1 MPQERESP
9 STLGRDRSVP
19 ILPMND
25 KVIASESSIPAHKE
39 EGCNNSESD
48 DFMRRPS
55 YQPPC
60 YYAPSSDDCLPHLAM
75 SNVSILEQQQ
85 QQQDMTNSN
94 CNSECVPVNGR
105 LVDLSDND
113 CDEEYIGDIVS
124 DDAEEEEEEEGGI
137 VILGESTED
146 EFEEAMR
153 ESSGSSS
160 HRSSTRSPVFPHSSN
175 VNFMTTRLDITQAS
189 MYANDPIVLEAAARV
204 NATRLLASPLIPTL
218 ENEYID
224 FEQLLRE
231 ADPNNRQDAHVV
243 NDVVEG
249 ISIDEMNTRNQSSTN
264 DFPYFWRRKSNLTS
278 SNERLESRLQSTFRA
293 TTTNN
298 ASHLPV
304 RATRIRHDKYVATIN
319 IPITTINELSDIRQV
334 VDIMGNMDLLHLW
347 FDPVPA
353 VFDSTIRDCGGSEMN
368 EHGPSSLSGG
378 IDHIANNNDDNI
390 TTTTPRQYEGQ
401 WVEISTPPLRIPPD
415 AHISG
420 CFSAIRNTFR
430 SILGFPPRIRSMI
443 FVERS
448 CGRMGM
454 TLGPYPDGFLCTR
467 SGTMA
472 YHTFTVRI
480 SDDVN
485 EVGDDGMRC
494 IVISDEVR
502 LQRGGVDDDFIGK
515 TRNKTCCVCSIL
527 NIILGLLEWVLL
539 FRWYRP
545 DLASYMQQSCTSLEK
560 LRSLVEQG
568 GRVSGYHHN
577 DGEIIMNGHGWH
589 DENVTQTLRSPL
601 LGSI

>member
-1 MPQERESP
+1 
-9 STLGRDRSVP
+9 
-19 ILPMND
+19 MND
-25 KVIASESSIPAHKE
+25 KITAHKE
-39 EGCNNSESD
+39 EGCNNNSESD
-48 DFMRRPS
+48 DWMLRPS

-75 SNVSILEQQQ
+75 SNVSISLEQ

-105 LVDLSDND
+105 LVDLSDNE
-113 CDEEYIGDIVS
+113 CDEEYIGDIIS
-124 DDAEEEEEEEGGI
+124 DDAAEEEEEGGI

-160 HRSSTRSPVFPHSSN
+160 HRSCARSPVLPHSSN
-175 VNFMTTRLDITQAS
+175 MNFITTRLDITQAS
-189 MYANDPIVLEAAARV
+189 MFVNDPIVLEAAERV
-204 NATRLLASPLIPTL
+204 NATQLLASPLIPTL

-243 NDVVEG
+243 NDDDDEG
-249 ISIDEMNTRNQSSTN
+249 LSIDEMNTRNQSSTN
-264 DFPYFWRRKSNLTS
+264 DFFYFWRRKSNLTS
-278 SNERLESRLQSTFRA
+278 SNEQRIESRLQSTFRA
-293 TTTNN
+293 TTNN
-298 ASHLPV
+298 ASQLPV
-304 RATRIRHDKYVATIN
+304 RATRIRHDKYVVTIN

-353 VFDSTIRDCGGSEMN
+353 VFDSTIQDGGSD
-368 EHGPSSLSGG
+368 GPSSLSPIHSTNNGGG
-378 IDHIANNNDDNI
+378 IDHIANNNNDNNI
-390 TTTTPRQYEGQ
+390 RTTTPRQYEGQ
-401 WVEISTPPLRIPPD
+401 WVEISTPPLRIPSD

-420 CFSAIRNTFR
+420 CFSAIRTTFR

-515 TRNKTCCVCSIL
+515 TRTKTCCVCSIL
-527 NIILGLLEWVLL
+527 TIILGLLEWVLL

-577 DGEIIMNGHGWH
+577 DGEIIMHGHDWH
-589 DENVTQTLRSPL
+589 DDNDVTQTLRSPL